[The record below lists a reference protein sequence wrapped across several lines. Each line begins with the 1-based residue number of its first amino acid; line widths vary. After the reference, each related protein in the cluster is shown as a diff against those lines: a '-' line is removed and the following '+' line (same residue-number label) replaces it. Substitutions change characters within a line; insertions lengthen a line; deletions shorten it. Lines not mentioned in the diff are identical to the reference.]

1 MSDVRDIL
9 TDIGYTL
16 TDNGKEYRTR
26 ALYRDGDNNS
36 VLRIYKDSGNWK
48 DFKENI
54 AGSLEEL
61 VRLTMGLDSIE
72 KAKEYLCEKGF
83 DPLFGARPLRRLI
96 ENEVENLF
104 SDKLLSGEINEGD
117 SVVVDIKK
125 GKIIL
130 EPKIPALSLL
140 FNALYIVSLPRPS
153 HAGAP

>member
-16 TDNGKEYRTR
+16 TDNGKEYRAR
-26 ALYRDGDNNS
+26 AVYRDGDNNS

-72 KAKEYLCEKGF
+72 KAKEYLADKHKFQRPKTERVSRLERLRRF
-83 DPLFGARPLRRLI
+83 DPKILNDSTKDYAYSNSQRSL
-96 ENEVENLF
+96 
-104 SDKLLSGEINEGD
+104 DKTESNT
-117 SVVVDIKK
+117 
-125 GKIIL
+125 
-130 EPKIPALSLL
+130 
-140 FNALYIVSLPRPS
+140 
-153 HAGAP
+153 